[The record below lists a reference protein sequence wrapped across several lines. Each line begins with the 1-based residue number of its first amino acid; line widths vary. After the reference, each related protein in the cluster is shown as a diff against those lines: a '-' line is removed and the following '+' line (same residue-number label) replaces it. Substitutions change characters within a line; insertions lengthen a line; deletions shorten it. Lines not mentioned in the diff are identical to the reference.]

1 MQTAAVK
8 TYNDLELA
16 LMVLLG
22 YYGNGAVRAA
32 KLGDRYSSV
41 QTLVQRILDTQTIP
55 SGTGYMNKESI
66 RKAVQAVFNSQ
77 ISEITEDIIN
87 EIV

>member
-22 YYGNGAVRAA
+22 YFGNGTVRAQ
-32 KLGDRYSSV
+32 KLGDRYSTV
-41 QTLVQRILDTQTIP
+41 QSLVQKIIDSQTIP
-55 SGTGYMNKESI
+55 SGSGYYTKDSI
-66 RKAVQAVFNSQ
+66 RKAVQTVLTKD
-77 ISEITEDIIN
+77 IKELSEEIIN
-87 EIV
+87 AVK

>member
-41 QTLVQRILDTQTIP
+41 QSLVQRILDTQTIP
-55 SGTGYMNKESI
+55 AGSGYINKESI
-66 RKAVQAVFNSQ
+66 RKAVQTVFNSQ
-77 ISEITEDIIN
+77 IADLTEDIIN
-87 EIV
+87 EVV